1 MKFSIITI
9 TYNSAKTIQHT
20 IESFLEQD
28 WHEKEMILID
38 GSSKDDTLDIIK
50 KYNSDYIHV
59 TSEPDQGIY
68 YALNKGLDLITG
80 DVFGIL
86 HSDDTFNNK
95 HSMSQIASAL

>member
-38 GSSKDDTLDIIK
+38 GSSKDDTLDII
-50 KYNSDYIHV
+50 NSARNDKEKECLFKNCLRLGSHLPYDRHV
-59 TSEPDQGIY
+59 
-68 YALNKGLDLITG
+68 
-80 DVFGIL
+80 
-86 HSDDTFNNK
+86 
-95 HSMSQIASAL
+95 SA